1 MQIRQEG
8 TAGEATGGQMRT
20 GLMEPRGARASLKGV
35 KRKQENGGSRQKLIP
50 RFAVMGKRE
59 NEAVAGK
66 GGGVRQIFSKVE
78 EKTEW
83 MLQEGR
89 ARIRVKERE
98 ASIAGAT
105 SQHKQ
110 A

>member
-1 MQIRQEG
+1 MD
-8 TAGEATGGQMRT
+8 
-20 GLMEPRGARASLKGV
+20 
-35 KRKQENGGSRQKLIP
+35 
-50 RFAVMGKRE
+50 KRE
-59 NEAVAGK
+59 NEAVAGRE
-66 GGGVRQIFSKVE
+66 GGVRQIFSKVE

-83 MLQEGR
+83 MLQERR